1 MHLSKIAVLILW
13 ILIPS
18 FFVNAQSKETIIEYF
33 DKDWKTVADPKSAA
47 FYRSVEKTET
57 NYIVRDYY
65 ISGTVQMVAECSEF
79 SPKIVHEGK
88 TTLYYEGGV
97 VKEESVY
104 ADNKHVGMLRTYY
117 RSGKPRLEEFYKDNK
132 PTYIHF
138 WSEDGKEQLPNGN
151 GIVKSDEE
159 SRYDNYTIVK
169 DSIGVASYSVSAA
182 DTLFTMC
189 EQMPEYVGGLEAM
202 MRYIGSVVR
211 YPKLARKMGIE
222 GTVFVGFVVR
232 KSGEVADCNV
242 IKGVSNE
249 CDEEA
254 LKAVRGMKA
263 WKPGLQDAKPVSV
276 RFVLPVKFR
285 FK

>member
-1 MHLSKIAVLILW
+1 MHLSKITVLILW

-18 FFVNAQSKETIIEYF
+18 FFSNAQSKETIIEYF
-33 DKDWKTVADPKSAA
+33 DNDWKTVADPKSAA

-65 ISGTVQMVAECSEF
+65 ISGTVQMVAECREI

-104 ADNKHVGMLRTYY
+104 ADNKHVGLLKTYY
-117 RSGKPRLEEFYKDNK
+117 RSGKPRLEEFYKDDK

-138 WSEDGKEQLPNGN
+138 WSEDGEELLPNGK
-151 GIVKSDEE
+151 GIVKPGEE
-159 SRYDNYTIVK
+159 SKYDNYTIVK
-169 DSIGVASYSVSAA
+169 DSMGVASYSVSET
-182 DTLFTMC
+182 DTLFTKC

-211 YPKLARKMGIE
+211 YPKIARKTGVE
-222 GTVFVGFVVR
+222 GTVFVGFLVR
-232 KSGEVADCNV
+232 KSGEVADCKV

-276 RFVLPVKFR
+276 RFVLPIKFR
-285 FK
+285 F